1 MESFFYS
8 GAECRNTFWLCAGE
22 YKGPADLK
30 FISRYAQARH
40 KKQCD
45 DELYRHYIADALYAL
60 DRGNDMHLSK
70 RYSETMASAPTETDA
85 DPREIVNRVW
95 AKIRGEE

>member
-30 FISRYAQARH
+30 LISRYAQARY
-40 KKQCD
+40 KKHGD
-45 DELYRHYIADALYAL
+45 DEIYRHYIADALYAL
-60 DRGNDMHLSK
+60 DRGNNMHLSK
-70 RYSETMASAPTETDA
+70 RYSETIAPGPAETDI
-85 DPREIVNRVW
+85 DPQEIVKRVW